1 MNYLMVLPVVFY
13 RIDDNTI
20 ACESAFTKHLQS
32 LSPMTRVWGE
42 KLIIISPV
50 MSDASYEQCKD
61 HLSTINCEKEC
72 IDHIAAFSIDT
83 GRYAYPLLLPFKII
97 PTIWKAV
104 KTAKVVHS
112 GPSDDIFKPFEI
124 IALISAVLQKKKSIF
139 VKDIDQ
145 RASVDMLYAQK
156 KVTKKSYLLRKY
168 IYDRYIHLQM
178 LFASKYCSLLLLKGQ
193 SMADDYGKGRDY
205 VKNFYD
211 TAHDLS
217 FVLDEHEL
225 SQKLSLVESGAKKIK
240 LVYFGRIVEYKGIRD
255 MILATQRANEML
267 IDTDTNVSLTIIG
280 AGEQIPELASLIQE
294 QKLTGLVKFVNAI
307 EYGKKLFSELSTYD
321 FLLAAPWREDTPRS
335 VFDSMAC
342 GLPIIAY
349 DTYYYKDLE
358 KTGAVKTV
366 PWLSID
372 EMADC
377 IIKLKKDLNTQEEM
391 IKSGVQFAK
400 ENTQEIWLEKRH
412 KWQQIFLN

>member
-1 MNYLMVLPVVFY
+1 MVLPVVFY

-20 ACESAFTKHLQS
+20 ACESAFVKHLQS
-32 LSPMTRVWGE
+32 LSPKTREWGE
-42 KLIIISPV
+42 KLIIMSPV
-50 MSDASYEQCKD
+50 MSDASYEQSKD
-61 HLSTINCEKEC
+61 YLSTINCDEER
-72 IDHIAAFSIDT
+72 IDHIAAFSADT
-83 GRYAYPLLLPFKII
+83 GRYTYPFLLPFKII

-104 KTAKVVHS
+104 KIANVVHS
-112 GPSDDIFKPFEI
+112 GPSDDIFRPFEI
-124 IALISAVLQKKKSIF
+124 IALISAILQKKKSIF
-139 VKDIDQ
+139 VKDIDH
-145 RASVDMLYAQK
+145 RASVDMLYKQK
-156 KVTKKSYLLRKY
+156 KLSKKSYFLRKY
-168 IYDRYIHLQM
+168 VYDRYMHLQM
-178 LFASKYCSLLLLKGQ
+178 RFAAKYCSLLFLKGQ
-193 SMADDYGKGRDY
+193 SMADDYGKGRDH

-217 FVLDEHEL
+217 FVLNEQEL
-225 SQKLSLVESGAKKIK
+225 NQKLSLVASGTKEIK

-255 MILATQRANEML
+255 MILTTKRVSEL
-267 IDTDTNVSLTIIG
+267 VSDTDTVVSLTIIG
-280 AGEQIPELASLIQE
+280 AGEQIPELTSFIEE
-294 QKLTGLVKFVNAI
+294 QKLTHLVKFVDAI
-307 EYGKKLFSELSTYD
+307 EYGKKLFSKLSTYD

-377 IIKLKKDLNTQEEM
+377 IIKLKKDLSTQEDM

-400 ENTQEIWLEKRH
+400 ENTQDIWLEKRH
-412 KWQQIFLN
+412 KWQQTFLN